1 MTTAQRCTGVIR
13 FENKGKGD
21 AMNVSKHPF
30 NHFKNSI
37 PLILNNFFNLNTKKT
52 YNIFGL
58 VVII

>member
-1 MTTAQRCTGVIR
+1 MTTAQQYTGVIG

-37 PLILNNFFNLNTKKT
+37 SLILNNFFNLNT
-52 YNIFGL
+52 NIIYLGL
-58 VVII
+58 